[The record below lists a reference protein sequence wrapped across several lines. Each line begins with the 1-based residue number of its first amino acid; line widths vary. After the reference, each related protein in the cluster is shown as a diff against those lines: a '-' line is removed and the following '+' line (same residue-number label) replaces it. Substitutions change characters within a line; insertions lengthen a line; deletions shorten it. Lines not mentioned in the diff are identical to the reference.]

1 MSTANRFST
10 LFKSPTNASTT
21 KYTTDFPELGKEPT
35 KESIN
40 EPIKELTKE
49 TINEP
54 TNEIKKMP
62 TKIILGH
69 RSYEEELREQNKSYD
84 EEEILS
90 RKSAYDIL
98 ADKEKLAT
106 SLAKTR
112 MCKSVDANEPC
123 QHGDEC
129 RFAHSLE
136 ELKFSDCLFEQ
147 RCRFVR
153 MSNGELINVDST
165 RKVCSHKHPHENIE
179 TFMRRTGFDRY
190 KHVSTKVV
198 VQPAPPFS
206 PSQPPPPMSPP
217 PSSQVQLVNCM
228 DQPKV
233 EQPKVEQPKVDQSN
247 SDQILVIRVPK
258 QLATQ
263 ALEIAIKSGKSNVQI
278 VVVD

>member
-1 MSTANRFST
+1 
-10 LFKSPTNASTT
+10 
-21 KYTTDFPELGKEPT
+21 
-35 KESIN
+35 
-40 EPIKELTKE
+40 
-49 TINEP
+49 
-54 TNEIKKMP
+54 
-62 TKIILGH
+62 LGH
-69 RSYEEELREQNKSYD
+69 RSYEEELRQQNTHYD
-84 EEEILS
+84 EEEIMS

-98 ADKEKLAT
+98 ADKERLAT
-106 SLAKTR
+106 SLTKTR

-129 RFAHSLE
+129 RFAHSLD
-136 ELKFSDCLFEQ
+136 ELKISDCLFEQ

-165 RKVCSHKHPHENIE
+165 KKVCSHKHPHENIE

-206 PSQPPPPMSPP
+206 PSQPPPPTSPP
-217 PSSQVQLVNCM
+217 PSSQSQLVKVE
-228 DQPKV
+228 QLKVEHPKV
-233 EQPKVEQPKVDQSN
+233 EHPKVEHPKVEHINDVSKTQVLDN